1 MGLANCRRC
10 KQPYVSHTNLT
21 VCNNCQSREQHL
33 FESYYFRLIRDF
45 ESLNLEQTAKNTGL
59 DWERLVEA
67 IHVRLGT
74 SKKFRH
80 LKYWKPGI
88 CYVCRNR
95 QSSPD
100 SKEPICLT
108 CLDAFMKSVAN
119 DKQPTHE
126 EPSPGPNTLVAAGR
140 LSNIDEARVAIVQA
154 HQQLRR
160 YKSLFGELVPQ
171 PSQRIEPY
179 VIPSSDEQ
187 MALWEEKT
195 NEVMDLMERP
205 DSTLALSH
213 DEWVQVET
221 ELGLQEFMMV
231 SVLKVKGF
239 RR

>member
-45 ESLNLEQTAKNTGL
+45 ESINLEQAAKNTGL

-80 LKYWKPGI
+80 LQYWKPGI

-95 QSSPD
+95 QSSPE
-100 SKEPICLT
+100 SKEPICLD
-108 CLDAFMKSVAN
+108 CLETFF
-119 DKQPTHE
+119 
-126 EPSPGPNTLVAAGR
+126 
-140 LSNIDEARVAIVQA
+140 
-154 HQQLRR
+154 
-160 YKSLFGELVPQ
+160 KSLAGSKQDSATDQESLPLEDLTPSMAKVLLVQTNQLLDRYRSLYGELVPQ
-171 PSQRIEPY
+171 LVQRVAPFL
-179 VIPSSDEQ
+179 IPATDEEV
-187 MALWEEKT
+187 ALKHQKTEEALAI
-195 NEVMDLMERP
+195 MDQP
-205 DSTLALSH
+205 DETLALSH
-213 DEWVQVET
+213 DEWAQVEM